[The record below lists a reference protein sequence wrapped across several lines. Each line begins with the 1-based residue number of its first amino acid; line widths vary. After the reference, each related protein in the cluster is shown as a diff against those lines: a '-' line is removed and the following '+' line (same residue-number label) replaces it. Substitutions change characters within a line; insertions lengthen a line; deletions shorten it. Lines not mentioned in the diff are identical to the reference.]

1 MSERKGLD
9 LRTAAWELA
18 KELENWTEYCNL
30 QKTIQ
35 QQKQQLDLLGMV
47 NESHKQAIAIIADLK
62 RTGMTDKDLEN
73 LVKVVSK
80 WSSKVGQGNGSSFEL
95 DSRLNLQNIP
105 Q

>member
-62 RTGMTDKDLEN
+62 RSGITDKDLDRRI
-73 LVKVVSK
+73 
-80 WSSKVGQGNGSSFEL
+80 QRPFI
-95 DSRLNLQNIP
+95 R
-105 Q
+105 